1 MKAATEKVDIDD
13 AELLQAIQK
22 NRGRAPKVDYPS
34 APAS

>member
-1 MKAATEKVDIDD
+1 MKATTEKVDIDD

-22 NRGRAPKVDYPS
+22 NRGRVTKVDYPS